1 MASATESK
9 SLEACVGERASDIE
23 SIRRVS
29 KPAKACGEVI
39 APKRRAFAVEKWQ
52 YRQLVCGR
60 CLFSDPSAQS
70 FALKWEGQCVL
81 EPLAHDA
88 AVGRCAAQ
96 QKAGFV
102 QTIGKQTF
110 RNGLRRPRAYEA
122 KRGTCTVVQ
131 RQRVFSR
138 RSTAEIAGGSITDRR
153 IPNGVAEQGPA
164 FGNTAA
170 SG

>member
-1 MASATESK
+1 MRSSRQNGARSPLRNGSTV
-9 SLEACVGERASDIE
+9 SLCAVGACLAIHRLSR
-23 SIRRVS
+23 S
-29 KPAKACGEVI
+29 P
-39 APKRRAFAVEKWQ
+39 
-52 YRQLVCGR
+52 
-60 CLFSDPSAQS
+60 
-70 FALKWEGQCVL
+70 LKWEGQCVL

-88 AVGRCAAQ
+88 AVGRCATQ

-110 RNGLRRPRAYEA
+110 RNGLRRPRADEP

-164 FGNTAA
+164 FGTLRTP
-170 SG
+170 G